1 MTITDAMINGIVKE
15 MGVEP
20 NKPARWKTHI
30 HKCIDQTT
38 GEVYRT
44 MEDGYFCSKCGKYS
58 YYKKSVCDGCNSQMP
73 KENEDTK

>member
-1 MTITDAMINGIVKE
+1 MTITDGMINGILRD

-20 NKPARWKTHI
+20 NKPARWKTYI
-30 HKCIDQTT
+30 HKCIDQST

-44 MEDGYFCSKCGKYS
+44 MEDGYFCSKCGKRS

-73 KENEDTK
+73 KESEDTE